1 MGTVLS
7 QTKAFTHTKMKF
19 FALFAIVGL
28 ASAQKLSAQQKNK
41 LQAKGQNALNDAVAQ
56 AESFARQNG
65 IKLDLNSL
73 YDSLQ
78 AQYGAEVESAV
89 ANAQAQAQAQQK
101 QIQEKQAKNI
111 NAAKSMTLSKA
122 RNQVQG
128 AANAAIKNSNLP
140 ADVQNVLKQLIQKSN
155 KEFNKALKDNKL
167 NGSVGLEKLAKNQLK
182 KHNVANKAQQ
192 QINQAVNKISN
203 L

>member
-41 LQAKGQNALNDAVAQ
+41 LQNKGQAALNQAVAQ
-56 AESFARQNG
+56 AESFAKQSG

-78 AQYGAEVESAV
+78 AQYGAQVESAV

-101 QIQEKQAKNI
+101 KLQREQAGKI
-111 NAAKSMTLSKA
+111 NQAKSMTLNKA

-128 AANAAIKNSNLP
+128 AANAAIRNSNLP

-155 KEFNKALKDNKL
+155 KEFNKALKENKL
-167 NGSVGLEKLAKNQLK
+167 NPNAKLEMLAKNQLK
-182 KHNVANKAQQ
+182 KHNVAGKAQQ
-192 QINQAVNKISN
+192 QIDQAVNKI
-203 L
+203 

>member
-7 QTKAFTHTKMKF
+7 QTKAFTHTLKMKF
-19 FALFAIVGL
+19 FALFAIVGF
-28 ASAQKLSAQQKNK
+28 ASAQKLSAQQQKK
-41 LQAKGQNALNDAVAQ
+41 LQNKGQAAINNAVAQ
-56 AESFARQNG
+56 AESFAKQNG

-78 AQYGAEVESAV
+78 AQYGAQVESAV
-89 ANAQAQAQAQQK
+89 AKAQAQAQQK
-101 QIQEKQAKNI
+101 KLQREQAGAI
-111 NAAKSMTLSKA
+111 NQAKSMTLNKA

-155 KEFNKALKDNKL
+155 KEFNAALKANKL
-167 NGSVGLEKLAKNQLK
+167 NGSVNLEKLAKNQFK

-192 QINQAVNKISN
+192 QINKAVNQINN

>member
-7 QTKAFTHTKMKF
+7 QTKAITHSKMKF

-41 LQAKGQNALNDAVAQ
+41 LQNKGQAALNQAVAQ
-56 AESFARQNG
+56 AESFAKQNG

-78 AQYGAEVESAV
+78 AQYGAQVESAV
-89 ANAQAQAQAQQK
+89 ANAQAQQKKLQREQAGK
-101 QIQEKQAKNI
+101 I
-111 NAAKSMTLSKA
+111 NQAKSMTLNKA

-155 KEFNKALKDNKL
+155 KEFNAALKANKL
-167 NGSVGLEKLAKNQLK
+167 NGSVNLEKLAKNQLK
-182 KHNVANKAQQ
+182 KHNVAGKAQQ
-192 QINQAVNKISN
+192 QINQAVNKINN